1 MAGTAEKGM
10 QETMRLSREWA
21 DIIAKILEYIARR
34 QENRDKTA
42 GMRELARWLKE
53 GHGCIN
59 QPIQGKGMAE
69 MVKQELLSQHIPFF
83 ETGPDSILIKN
94 TDQEKVKEI
103 NRQCLLTRGNYYQVA
118 GADDLENAIARNSKI
133 KDKGITEIKGLSF
146 YEMECLKHKCNDVSK
161 GFTVGVR
168 ERDDGKFDLVVRS
181 NKVYEYNPE
190 RTDFCEASARYAMS
204 LYGPNSQTKIKQ
216 IEDDARTDVL
226 IAGLKEDE
234 NEHWLVSADDPTR
247 YVHFYPVKD
256 AEGNIE
262 NTRFDYVERYPVK
275 GRDGQPVMKDVHMS
289 TFDSKDPNYEVELIR
304 ATDRIKNKV
313 IIDDPDTF
321 NEHLSTLNRTVEPE
335 RMEKSYHQA
344 QVAKGE
350 KELTDKMNVMIKNS
364 FGDKRMSPQEAFR
377 RYREDFINIME
388 HLKAGKVPDG
398 FAEAD
403 MKDLQVIVDKREMNL
418 NDYDLAISKY
428 KAMDIEG
435 HDAKAKSKE
444 EIASS
449 RENTNKALRKDD
461 LKKKQQNMTK
471 EKEKDRDDNRERSR

>member
-1 MAGTAEKGM
+1 M
-10 QETMRLSREWA
+10 
-21 DIIAKILEYIARR
+21 
-34 QENRDKTA
+34 
-42 GMRELARWLKE
+42 
-53 GHGCIN
+53 
-59 QPIQGKGMAE
+59 
-69 MVKQELLSQHIPFF
+69 
-83 ETGPDSILIKN
+83 
-94 TDQEKVKEI
+94 
-103 NRQCLLTRGNYYQVA
+103 
-118 GADDLENAIARNSKI
+118 
-133 KDKGITEIKGLSF
+133 
-146 YEMECLKHKCNDVSK
+146 
-161 GFTVGVR
+161 
-168 ERDDGKFDLVVRS
+168 
-181 NKVYEYNPE
+181 
-190 RTDFCEASARYAMS
+190 
-204 LYGPNSQTKIKQ
+204 
-216 IEDDARTDVL
+216 
-226 IAGLKEDE
+226 
-234 NEHWLVSADDPTR
+234 
-247 YVHFYPVKD
+247 
-256 AEGNIE
+256 
-262 NTRFDYVERYPVK
+262 K

-289 TFDSKDPNYEVELIR
+289 TFDSKDPDYEVELIR

-435 HDAKAKSKE
+435 RDSKAKSRE
-444 EIASS
+444 EIAS
-449 RENTNKALRKDD
+449 
-461 LKKKQQNMTK
+461 
-471 EKEKDRDDNRERSR
+471 